1 VSTRFWT
8 AARVVAAEGGFGV
21 ALDGKPVRLPGG
33 AVLAMRSA
41 ALARAVAAEWQ
52 ELGGNFGPADVPLTG
67 LAGTAQERVRPNRA
81 GMVASLSGYAAA
93 DLLCYRAAHPARLAE
108 AQAAAWQP
116 WLDWAERDYGAR
128 LGVTTGLRAI
138 DQPPES
144 LAALGAALA
153 ALSDEDLAA
162 LGLAVPALGS
172 CVLGLALSAGAL
184 APAEAFRLSVLDE
197 RVPEARWD
205 EDREAAARRAGLLRD
220 IELAARFME
229 LCRNDSGGHARAH

>member
-1 VSTRFWT
+1 
-8 AARVVAAEGGFGV
+8 
-21 ALDGKPVRLPGG
+21 LG
-33 AVLAMRSA
+33 A
-41 ALARAVAAEWQ
+41 
-52 ELGGNFGPADVPLTG
+52 NFGPADVPLTG
-67 LAGTAQERVRPNRA
+67 LAGAAQQRVRPNRA
-81 GMVASLSGYAAA
+81 GMVASLAGYAAA
-93 DLLCYRAAHPARLAE
+93 DLLCYRAEHPASLAE

-128 LGVTTGLRAI
+128 LCVTTALRAV
-138 DQPPES
+138 DQPAEA

-153 ALSDEDLAA
+153 AQSDEDLAA

-197 RVPEARWD
+197 AVLDARWGV
-205 EDREAAARRAGLLRD
+205 DREAAARRAELLRD
-220 IELAARFME
+220 IELATRFMELCRNELCRNE

>member
-1 VSTRFWT
+1 
-8 AARVVAAEGGFGV
+8 
-21 ALDGKPVRLPGG
+21 
-33 AVLAMRSA
+33 
-41 ALARAVAAEWQ
+41 
-52 ELGGNFGPADVPLTG
+52 LTG

-81 GMVASLSGYAAA
+81 GMVASLAGYATA

-116 WLDWAERDYGAR
+116 WLDWAERGYGAR
-128 LGVTTGLRAI
+128 LCVTTALRAI
-138 DQPPES
+138 DQPPEA

-184 APAEAFRLSVLDE
+184 APAEAFQLSVLDE
-197 RVPEARWD
+197 TVLDARWGV
-205 EDREAAARRAGLLRD
+205 DREAAARRTGLLRD

-229 LCRNDSGGHARAH
+229 LCSNDRGRHAQAR